1 MAKYRITAPDGNA
14 YEVTAPDD
22 ATEEQVLAYA
32 QQNYQQPASFDS
44 VQSSTSSTEQRSA
57 AAAAPADPNEG
68 MSGFDK
74 AAAGF
79 GKSIVDTGRGLAQ
92 LGVDFVN
99 APATITRRI
108 RGEDSIPD
116 GALDRKASELKASAA
131 EAKRMDAPLMETG
144 AGLAGNITGYG
155 VQMLSPATV
164 MRGTAGARA
173 LLPTTV
179 SGNAAAGAT
188 MAAATQPMADGDFRL
203 ENAAWG
209 GAFGAG
215 GAALAKGVGALAGR
229 AKDAIPDNVRE
240 LYEAAKAR
248 GIELTPAQLSDSR
261 FLKFAQSML
270 RSVPFT
276 GAQGR
281 HAKQVEAFNRAAA
294 MEIGEDAAA
303 LTPEVYAGAKS
314 RIGGEFN
321 RLTERNN
328 LMVDTGLAG
337 KLQDIQREAS
347 MFGDESTQKAVG
359 SALARLL
366 SQAEDGVVPGR
377 AYQSFDSQ
385 LGQLAKNGGEKGYYL
400 GQIREVVRG
409 AMDASIGEGDKAA
422 WQTARGQYRDLKTL
436 RDLVSKGDGGAISPA
451 ALMGRVTANNAGKES
466 MASGRRG
473 GLGELARIGQR
484 IKEPPSSGTA
494 ERAGVAGLLGGG
506 AMLDPVTGG
515 LTAAGLN
522 LLSRGMDSKLLAA
535 YIMRENPGM
544 TREVAA
550 EVIRRASNPA
560 GQTRLSGG
568 EPVAAPL
575 SAPVRVAP

>member
-1 MAKYRITAPDGNA
+1 MPIQVQGPDGQLL
-14 YEVTAPDD
+14 EFPDGTD
-22 ATEEQVLAYA
+22 RETMKSAMQKRYG
-32 QQNYQQPASFDS
+32 QP
-44 VQSSTSSTEQRSA
+44 QRA
-57 AAAAPADPNEG
+57 AAEQPSPADPTDG
-68 MSGFDK
+68 MSGFQK

-79 GKSIVDTGRGLAQ
+79 GKSLSDSGRNLAR

-99 APATITRRI
+99 APATVTRRV
-108 RGEDSIPD
+108 RGEDSIPQ
-116 GALDRKASELKASAA
+116 GALDRKSAELQAAGA
-131 EAKRMDAPLMETG
+131 EADRLDAPLMDTG
-144 AGLAGNITGYG
+144 AGLAGNIAGYAT
-155 VQMLSPATV
+155 QILSPAAA

-179 SGNAAAGAT
+179 AGNAAQGAT
-188 MAAATQPMADGDFRL
+188 LGAALGDGENRL
-203 ENAAWG
+203 KDAAFG
-209 GAFGAG
+209 GVWGAG

-229 AKDAIPDNVRE
+229 AKDAIPDNVRS

-294 MEIGEDAAA
+294 REIGENAPAV
-303 LTPEVYAGAKS
+303 TPEVYDAAKS

-328 LMVDTGLAG
+328 LMVGTGLAG
-337 KLQDIQREAS
+337 KLQQIQQEAS

-359 SALARLL
+359 SALSRLL

-436 RDLVSKGDGGAISPA
+436 RDLVSKGDGSGISPA
-451 ALMGRVTANNAGKES
+451 ALMGRVTANNPGKEA

-484 IKEPPSSGTA
+484 IKEPASSGTA

-506 AMLDPVTGG
+506 AMIDPVTGG
-515 LTAAGLN
+515 LTAVSLN

-535 YIMRENPGM
+535 YIMRQNPGM
-544 TREVAA
+544 TRQAVA
-550 EVIRRASNPA
+550 EVIRRSSNPV
-560 GQTRLSGG
+560 GQSRLSAG
-568 EPVAAPL
+568 EPAPVPLSVPSRAAP
-575 SAPVRVAP
+575 